1 MILLIAA
8 KVGYVP
14 IVLPMVMYGV
24 LVDGLTI
31 AKMLFL
37 QMVLLIVVGM
47 FAVQFLPDL
56 AKNSAVGILLGN
68 ILLTRAEQDDG
79 GVHSKFRK

>member
-8 KVGYVP
+8 TVGYVP

-37 QMVLLIVVGM
+37 
-47 FAVQFLPDL
+47 
-56 AKNSAVGILLGN
+56 
-68 ILLTRAEQDDG
+68 
-79 GVHSKFRK
+79 

>member
-1 MILLIAA
+1 
-8 KVGYVP
+8 
-14 IVLPMVMYGV
+14 
-24 LVDGLTI
+24 
-31 AKMLFL
+31 
-37 QMVLLIVVGM
+37 MVLLIVVGM

-79 GVHSKFRK
+79 GAHSKFRK